1 MAKAVKAIRLVLEQA
16 LAAGMLAALVGL
28 FWFDGPSPV
37 SAQDDTTPPTVSSIA
52 ITSDTGDDES
62 YWEDDGIYGI
72 GDGIEV
78 TVTFSENISVT
89 GTPRLE
95 LDIGGASKS
104 AEYESTQGSAVVF
117 IYTVAEGDADSDGI
131 AVEADKLTLNG
142 GSIKDEAENVA
153 NLSHNTLADQGG
165 HRVDGIRPTISRIH
179 LMHVFQGGRL
189 DGFYTVGKEI
199 FVDVDFSERTHIS
212 GGTQL
217 TLDFDGTAKTS
228 EWTGGW
234 LGSFSSYVVQEGDL
248 DTDGVAIGAN
258 AISLNGG
265 TIRDRAGNDGVLTHG
280 AVAADSDFKV
290 DAVVPTVSSIAIT
303 SDPGDDDTYGAGD
316 RIEVT
321 VTFNE
326 NVSVPNVT
334 RSDLPGTRR
343 PQLELDVGGEARI
356 ADYQNQGGAGVVFG
370 YSVRAGDSDENGIA
384 IGASKLWLNGG
395 VIEDAAGN
403 NPISAELNL
412 SQLPPDAVVSHDAVS
427 DDAGHKV
434 DVPTSPLT
442 LSGDS
447 TLHIRENSSRYVAG
461 YRVSGADGSLTWSL
475 SGDDS
480 DDFEIFSSG
489 LVNWVS
495 SPNYE
500 DPTDADTDNQYGV
513 TIQASDGTNEAKL
526 QVTVVVTNIPLDTD
540 EVPTVTGTAQV
551 GETLTADTSLISF
564 YSHSLGPWYFW
575 LRSDGTTDTEIEGA
589 RGNSS
594 YTLVAADEGHTI
606 KVRVNFYNHDF
617 VSLTSEPTAVVA
629 ANPNSPANSPATG
642 APTII
647 GAAYVGNTLTADTSG
662 ISDADG
668 LTNGT
673 FGYQWIRNDWTTDA
687 DISGATGATYTLVEA
702 DEGKNVKVRANF
714 TDDAGNQESL
724 TSAPTVTV
732 TVRATPLTGLTVNP
746 GTLAPAFHSYTFD
759 YTVPDVSNSDRRIT
773 VNATVKDGYEYEIAP
788 VAEGGL
794 IVGFADPG
802 SLSGWHITDGSGNTF
817 EPLTDADADSPG
829 FQMDLDKGENHF
841 AIRVYRGVDD
851 FGEFYRL
858 TVIRAPGLP
867 DAPQRLNVSLHDSG
881 ALDLSWEAPASDGGS
896 EITGYRVQWKEA
908 AGSWDTL
915 ADVSET
921 TVTGT
926 THTITGLNDGV
937 EYTVRVIAVND
948 LGDSDPSEGATGT
961 PRETDPPGLSTAT
974 VDDLTLTLTY
984 DEALDEGSLAE
995 ASAFT
1000 VTVGGAARAV
1010 DSVSIAANGVTLT
1023 LASAVAAGEE
1033 VAVSY
1038 TAPADESTARIRD
1051 LAGNAAPSFNGQ
1063 AAAND
1068 TQAPATLT
1076 ASIHDAPDRHDGET
1090 AFTFELKFSEEFP
1103 ISYKK
1108 LRDQAFEVSGG
1119 RVTRVRRLEK
1129 PSNLRWEIRVKP
1141 DGNGDVTIALPA
1153 TADCDDDEAICT
1165 EDGRMLS
1172 EKVELTVERPVEE
1185 DEQTQENIPAT
1196 GAPAISG
1203 TAQVGETLT
1212 ADTSGITDED
1222 GLDNV
1227 AFSYQW
1233 LAGDADIEGAT
1244 ASTHTLVESDEGQAI
1259 KVRVSFTDDAG
1270 NDESL
1275 TSPGT
1280 EEVALAEPTEPPPA
1294 PTNLTAVENGDG
1306 SVTLSWE
1313 APADDSITGYRILRR
1328 RPSEDENTL
1337 LVYVADTGSTATSY
1351 TDTDVTAGTQH
1362 VYRVK
1367 AINAAGA
1374 GEQSNYVN
1382 VTPEEPQAEPEAE
1395 NSPATGAPSISGP
1408 SRVGETLTADPSGI
1422 SDADGL
1428 DNAAFTYQW
1437 LADDT
1442 DIAEATASSYTLQD
1456 ADAGKAVRVKVSFS
1470 DDAGNQETLT
1480 SAATEAVEAA
1490 AAEESQEPPPAP
1502 TNLTAT
1508 VNADGSVTLN
1518 WEAPDDDSVTGYL
1531 ILRRRPYEGE
1541 KTLLVYVADTGSTA
1555 TAWTDANVTAGTQH
1569 VYRVKA
1575 INEAGAGE
1583 RSNYVNV
1590 DP

>member
-1 MAKAVKAIRLVLEQA
+1 MTKTVKITRLALGQA
-16 LAAGMLAALVGL
+16 LAAGMLAAMVGL
-28 FWFDGPSPV
+28 FWFDGPAPV
-37 SAQDDTTPPTVSSIA
+37 FAQDDTTPPTVSSIA

-78 TVTFSENISVT
+78 TVTFSENVRVT

-117 IYTVAEGDADSDGI
+117 SYTVAEGDADSDGI

-142 GSIKDEAENVA
+142 GGIKDEAENVA

-321 VTFNE
+321 VTFSE
-326 NVSVPNVT
+326 NVSVPDVT
-334 RSDLPGTRR
+334 RSDLPGTHR

-403 NPISAELNL
+403 NPISAELNR

-434 DVPTSPLT
+434 DVPSSPLT

-447 TLHIRENSSRYVAG
+447 TLHVRENSSRYVAG
-461 YRVSGADGSLTWSL
+461 YRVSGTDGSLTWSL

-480 DDFEIFSSG
+480 DEFEIFSG
-489 LVNWVS
+489 GTVKWVS

-500 DPTDADTDNQYGV
+500 DPTDADTDNQYRV

-564 YSHSLGPWYFW
+564 YSYSLGPWYFW

-594 YTLVAADEGHTI
+594 YTLVAADEGYTI
-606 KVRVNFYNHDF
+606 KVRVNFYNYDL

-629 ANPNSPANSPATG
+629 ANPNSLANSPATG
-642 APTII
+642 APII
-647 GAAYVGNTLTADTSG
+647 SGAAYVGNTLTADTSG

-673 FGYQWIRNDWTTDA
+673 FGYQWIRNDRTTDA

-702 DEGKNVKVRANF
+702 DEGRNVKVRANF

-724 TSAPTVTV
+724 TSAPTVPV

-746 GTLAPAFHSYTFD
+746 GTLAPAFHSYTFN
-759 YTVPDVSNSDRRIT
+759 YTVPDVANSDRRIT

-788 VAEGGL
+788 VAESGL
-794 IVGFADPG
+794 FIGVTDPW
-802 SLSGWHITDGSGNTF
+802 SLSGWDISDGSGGTF
-817 EPLTDADADSPG
+817 EPLTDADAESSG
-829 FQMDLDKGENHF
+829 FQMDLDEGENHF
-841 AIRVYRGVDD
+841 AIRVYRGVGD

-858 TVIRAPGLP
+858 MITRAPGLP
-867 DAPQRLNVSLHDSG
+867 DAPQRLNVSPHESG
-881 ALDLSWEAPASDGGS
+881 ALDLYWEAPASDGGS

-908 AGSWDTL
+908 AGSWNTA

-926 THTITGLNDGV
+926 THTITGLTDGV

-948 LGDSDPSEGATGT
+948 LGDSDPSGEATGT

-974 VDDLTLTLTY
+974 VDGATLTLTY
-984 DEALDEGSLAE
+984 DEALDEGSPAE
-995 ASAFT
+995 AGAFA

-1010 DSVSIAANGVTLT
+1010 NSVSMSGNVVTLT

-1033 VAVSY
+1033 VTVSY
-1038 TAPADESTARIRD
+1038 TAPAEESTARIRD

-1076 ASIHDAPDRHDGET
+1076 ASIHDEPDRHDGET
-1090 AFTFELKFSEEFP
+1090 AFTFELKFSEEPHPDF
-1103 ISYKK
+1103 SYVT
-1108 LRDQAFEVSGG
+1108 LRDHAFTVTSGRVSG
-1119 RVTRVRRLEK
+1119 VRRLAP
-1129 PSNLRWEIRVKP
+1129 PSNVGWEIHVTP
-1141 DGNGDVTIALPA
+1141 DGSGAVTVVLPV
-1153 TADCDDDEAICT
+1153 TTVCTVQGAICT
-1165 EDGRMLS
+1165 QDRRPLS
-1172 EKVELTVERPVEE
+1172 QRLEVMVPGPG
-1185 DEQTQENIPAT
+1185 QAQQASPNSPAT
-1196 GAPAISG
+1196 GQPAITG

-1212 ADTSGITDED
+1212 A
-1222 GLDNV
+1222 
-1227 AFSYQW
+1227 
-1233 LAGDADIEGAT
+1233 
-1244 ASTHTLVESDEGQAI
+1244 
-1259 KVRVSFTDDAG
+1259 
-1270 NDESL
+1270 
-1275 TSPGT
+1275 GT
-1280 EEVALAEPTEPPPA
+1280 
-1294 PTNLTAVENGDG
+1294 
-1306 SVTLSWE
+1306 
-1313 APADDSITGYRILRR
+1313 
-1328 RPSEDENTL
+1328 
-1337 LVYVADTGSTATSY
+1337 
-1351 TDTDVTAGTQH
+1351 
-1362 VYRVK
+1362 
-1367 AINAAGA
+1367 
-1374 GEQSNYVN
+1374 
-1382 VTPEEPQAEPEAE
+1382 
-1395 NSPATGAPSISGP
+1395 
-1408 SRVGETLTADPSGI
+1408 SGI

-1428 DNAAFTYQW
+1428 TNVSYAYQW
-1437 LADDT
+1437 L
-1442 DIAEATASSYTLQD
+1442 
-1456 ADAGKAVRVKVSFS
+1456 G
-1470 DDAGNQETLT
+1470 DDASISGATGSATPWYPPTKGRPYRCGCPSPTAGNMRNGDQRGDG
-1480 SAATEAVEAA
+1480 SSRGG
-1490 AAEESQEPPPAP
+1490 AAELSRDR
-1502 TNLTAT
+1502 
-1508 VNADGSVTLN
+1508 VF
-1518 WEAPDDDSVTGYL
+1518 
-1531 ILRRRPYEGE
+1531 RP
-1541 KTLLVYVADTGSTA
+1541 
-1555 TAWTDANVTAGTQH
+1555 
-1569 VYRVKA
+1569 
-1575 INEAGAGE
+1575 
-1583 RSNYVNV
+1583 
-1590 DP
+1590 

>member
-1 MAKAVKAIRLVLEQA
+1 MTKTVRITRLALGQA

-72 GDGIEV
+72 GDSVEV
-78 TVTFSENISVT
+78 TVTFSEDVTVT
-89 GTPRLE
+89 GRPELQ
-95 LDIGGASKS
+95 LDIGGRAKTAGYES
-104 AEYESTQGSAVVF
+104 AEGSAVVF
-117 IYTVAEGDADSDGI
+117 TYTVTEGDADADGI

-153 NLSHNTLADQGG
+153 NLSHNTLADRGG
-165 HRVDGIRPTISRIH
+165 HRVDGIRPTISRIY
-179 LMHVFQGGRL
+179 LMYVFQGGRS
-189 DGFYTVGKEI
+189 DGFYTVGEEI
-199 FVDVDFSERTHIS
+199 FVDVEFSESTHIS
-212 GGTQL
+212 GGPQL

-228 EWTGGW
+228 EWTGRW
-234 LGSFSSYVVQEGDL
+234 LGSFSSYVVQEGDE

-258 AISLNGG
+258 AITLNGG
-265 TIRDRAGNDGVLTHG
+265 FIRDRAGNDGVLTHG
-280 AVAADSDFKV
+280 AVGADSDFKV
-290 DAVVPTVSSIAIT
+290 DAVVPAVSSIAIT

-321 VTFNE
+321 VTFSE
-326 NVSVPNVT
+326 KVSVPDVT

-384 IGASKLWLNGG
+384 IGANKLSLNGG
-395 VIEDAAGN
+395 IIQDRAGN
-403 NPISAELNL
+403 NPISAELNV
-412 SQLPPDAVVSHDAVS
+412 SQLPPDAVVNHDAVS

-434 DVPTSPLT
+434 DVPSSSLT
-442 LSGDS
+442 LSGDA
-447 TLHIRENSSRYVAG
+447 TFHIRENSSMYVAG
-461 YRVSGADGSLTWSL
+461 YRVSGTDGSLTWSL

-489 LVNWVS
+489 SVNWVS

-500 DPTDADTDNQYGV
+500 DPTDADADNQYNV
-513 TIQASDGTNEAKL
+513 TIQVSDGTNEAKL
-526 QVTVVVTNIPLDTD
+526 QVTVVVTNVWLDAD
-540 EVPTVTGTAQV
+540 ELPAVAGTAQV
-551 GETLTADTSLISF
+551 GQTLTADTSLISF
-564 YSHSLGPWYFW
+564 FRYGLGPFYYFW

-589 RGNSS
+589 SGSSS

-606 KVRVNFYNHDF
+606 KVRVNFYDPYF

-642 APTII
+642 APTIS

-673 FGYQWIRNDWTTDA
+673 FSYQWIRNDWTTDA

-702 DEGKNVKVRANF
+702 DEGKNIKVRVSF

-759 YTVPDVSNSDRRIT
+759 YTVPDVSNSNRRIT
-773 VNATVKDGYEYEIAP
+773 VNATAEDGYEYEIAP

-794 IVGFADPG
+794 IVGITDPG

-829 FQMDLDKGENHF
+829 FQMDLDEGENHF

-858 TVIRAPGLP
+858 TVIRAPAPP
-867 DAPQRLNVSLHDSG
+867 DAPQRLNGSPHDSG
-881 ALDLSWEAPASDGGS
+881 ALDLHWEAPPSDGGS

-908 AGSWDTL
+908 AGSWDTP

-926 THTITGLNDGV
+926 THTITGLTDGV
-937 EYTVRVIAVND
+937 EYAVRVIAVND
-948 LGDSDPSEGATGT
+948 LGDSAPSLEATET
-961 PRETDPPGLSTAT
+961 PQETDPPGLSTAT
-974 VDDLTLTLTY
+974 ADGVTLTLTY

-995 ASAFT
+995 VSTFT

-1010 DSVSIAANGVTLT
+1010 DLVSIAGNAVTLT

-1033 VAVSY
+1033 VTVSY
-1038 TAPADESTARIRD
+1038 TAPVDESTARIQD
-1051 LAGNAAPSFNGQ
+1051 LSGNVAPSFSGQ
-1063 AAAND
+1063 AVAND

-1076 ASIHDAPDRHDGET
+1076 ASIHDAPDSHDGET
-1090 AFTFELKFSEEFP
+1090 AFTFDLKFSEEFS

-1108 LRDQAFEVSGG
+1108 LRDHAFEVSGG
-1119 RVTRVRRLEK
+1119 RVTQARRLEK

-1141 DGNGDVTIALPA
+1141 DGTGYVTIVLPA
-1153 TADCDDDEAICT
+1153 TADCDDDGAICT

-1172 EKVELTVERPVEE
+1172 EKVELTVERPLEE
-1185 DEQTQENIPAT
+1185 DEQAQENIPAT
-1196 GAPAISG
+1196 GAPTISG

-1212 ADTSGITDED
+1212 ADTSAVADAD
-1222 GLDNV
+1222 GLDD
-1227 AFSYQW
+1227 ATFTYQW
-1233 LAGDADIEGAT
+1233 VAGGSDIDEAAG
-1244 ASTHTLVESDEGQAI
+1244 SSYTLTSSDQGKTIQ
-1259 KVRVSFTDDAG
+1259 VRVSFTDDAG
-1270 NDESL
+1270 NPESL
-1275 TSPGT
+1275 TSAATDTVAEAATELGPLTGFTLVNASDQTVLGALTSGGT
-1280 EEVALAEPTEPPPA
+1280 LMLDDPANGSYGIRAEAAAEG
-1294 PTNLTAVENGDG
+1294 EIG
-1306 SVTLSWE
+1306 SVGLELTGAKTVSRTE
-1313 APADDSITGYRILRR
+1313 NYAPYSLYGDDPDGLHGEGL
-1328 RPSEDENTL
+1328 P
-1337 LVYVADTGSTATSY
+1337 
-1351 TDTDVTAGTQH
+1351 
-1362 VYRVK
+1362 
-1367 AINAAGA
+1367 A
-1374 GEQSNYVN
+1374 GEYTLRATAYSESGLTGDNLGTLEVSFT
-1382 VTPEEPQAEPEAE
+1382 VTDSSSEIVQ
-1395 NSPATGAPSISGP
+1395 NSPATGAPTISGTAQ
-1408 SRVGETLTADPSGI
+1408 VDETLTAATSGI
-1422 SDADGL
+1422 ADADGL
-1428 DNAAFTYQW
+1428 TNVSYSYQW
-1437 LADDT
+1437 
-1442 DIAEATASSYTLQD
+1442 IAGD
-1456 ADAGKAVRVKVSFS
+1456 ADISGESGSTYTVRGADEGQTIQVRVNFT
-1470 DDAGNQETLT
+1470 DDAGNPESLT
-1480 SAATEAVEAA
+1480 SAAT
-1490 AAEESQEPPPAP
+1490 
-1502 TNLTAT
+1502 
-1508 VNADGSVTLN
+1508 
-1518 WEAPDDDSVTGYL
+1518 
-1531 ILRRRPYEGE
+1531 GE
-1541 KTLLVYVADTGSTA
+1541 VAC
-1555 TAWTDANVTAGTQH
+1555 
-1569 VYRVKA
+1569 
-1575 INEAGAGE
+1575 
-1583 RSNYVNV
+1583 
-1590 DP
+1590 